1 MYVTPME
8 SNEQRGI
15 GIENESKR
23 SNGTVNFD
31 QTSPT
36 EKVVVER
43 WTDFSKLF
51 RLDRADP
58 LSFRP
63 KFPEILVEWIAPSIK
78 LMVPVVSSFHHQF
91 RDPPF

>member
-1 MYVTPME
+1 MNVRVTPME

-36 EKVVVER
+36 EKVVHVER

-63 KFPEILVEWIAPSIK
+63 KFP
-78 LMVPVVSSFHHQF
+78 
-91 RDPPF
+91 